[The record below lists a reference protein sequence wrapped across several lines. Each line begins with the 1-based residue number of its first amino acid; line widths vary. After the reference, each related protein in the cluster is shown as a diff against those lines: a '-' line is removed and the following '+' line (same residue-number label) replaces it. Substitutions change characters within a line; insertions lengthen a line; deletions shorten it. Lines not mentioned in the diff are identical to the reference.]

1 MGAMADGRVIV
12 PLIRS
17 LHVILGCGPAE
28 PAEGPQ
34 PPALLSA
41 EQRRVA
47 ARALSQCGTAG
58 RTGSS
63 GAYPRVLG
71 SASGNG

>member
-17 LHVILGCGPAE
+17 LHVILGPAE